1 MAEIN
6 GCDLPE
12 DLYYLVE
19 KHVWARPEPDGTVR
33 IGLTDVAQGLA
44 KTFLVARPKAVG
56 RTLKK
61 EQSAGTVESG
71 KFVGPVLSPVSG
83 EIVAVNEALA
93 ATPSLVN
100 DDPYGAGW
108 FLLLRPIDW
117 DGERT
122 GLASGPEG
130 LEQYREF
137 LVAKGISCE

>member
-1 MAEIN
+1 MARIN

-19 KHVWARPEPDGTVR
+19 KHVWARPEPDGTIRV
-33 IGLTDVAQGLA
+33 GLTDVAQGLA
-44 KTFLVARPKAVG
+44 KTFLNARPKAIG
-56 RTLKK
+56 RTLRK

-71 KFVGPVLSPVSG
+71 KFVGPVPAPVSG

-93 ATPSLVN
+93 AKPSLIN

-108 FLLLRPIDW
+108 FLILKPADW
-117 DGERT
+117 EGERA
-122 GLASGPEG
+122 GLAWGAEG
-130 LEQYREF
+130 LERYREF

>member
-19 KHVWARPEPDGTVR
+19 KHVWARPEPDGNVR

-108 FLLLRPIDW
+108 FLLLRPADW
-117 DGERT
+117 EGERAA
-122 GLASGPEG
+122 LASGPEG

-137 LVAKGISCE
+137 LVAKGINCE